1 MLNTN
6 KMRLTALLLGA
17 SAALM
22 SAPSFAYR
30 GDCMGAGPMSGW
42 QADGRT
48 GDRMKMHQQRLHD
61 ALKLTPQQEPAW
73 AKFQESQPFASMA
86 NRPDPAEMAKLTAPE
101 RADKMLERQK
111 LHQEAMSKHVVAMKD
126 FYAQLTPEQK
136 KTFDEQ
142 TQMGKR
148 GMRGGRGP
156 GAGPGMGPRA
166 PGQPAAG

>member
-1 MLNTN
+1 MLKTN
-6 KMRLTALLLGA
+6 KMRLAALLLGA
-17 SAALM
+17 SAAVL

-30 GDCMGAGPMSGW
+30 GDCVADGQMGAR
-42 QADGRT
+42 QADGRHAE
-48 GDRMKMHQQRLHD
+48 RMKMHQQRVHD

-73 AKFQESQPFASMA
+73 AKYQESHPFAGKT

-101 RADKMLERQK
+101 RADRMLEMQK
-111 LHQEAMSKHVVAMKD
+111 QHQDAMSKHVVAMKD

-156 GAGPGMGPRA
+156 GSGPR
-166 PGQPAAG
+166 GPANMPPAN

>member
-6 KMRLTALLLGA
+6 KMRLAALLLGA
-17 SAALM
+17 SAALV

-30 GDCMGAGPMSGW
+30 GDCMGAGPMSG
-42 QADGRT
+42 QRADGRYA
-48 GDRMKMHQQRLHD
+48 DRMKMHQQRLHD

-73 AKFQESQPFASMA
+73 AKFQESHPFAGKA

-101 RADKMLERQK
+101 RADKMLEFQK
-111 LHQEAMSKHVVAMKD
+111 QHQDAMSKHVVAMKD

-148 GMRGGRGP
+148 GMRDGRGP
-156 GAGPGMGPRA
+156 GAGPRGPA
-166 PGQPAAG
+166 NQPPAN